1 MVILFSE
8 LIRLN
13 VFSYTNYLST
23 LIARGE
29 IKSPIIPLLPF
40 ARDAQITV
48 GPMHKPLSLTI
59 SYPALKKPRL
69 DNGSSLSGS
78 QSTLGG
84 TSSPPSP
91 GGLSGFGFGG
101 QQDTFSSALNF
112 ISGTDSGSTLQLY
125 QPEQTNVDENTALQ
139 LERKHKLE
147 SLLASDSHEPSQLM
161 VSPLNFN
168 SPTHDTDAASSPQS
182 KSDPFNFSLSFPPT
196 NSLFMEEDHC
206 ADVTINKRASRHLLY
221 ATYFPIS
228 DSHLTKQELNERAVV
243 LCGVGK
249 TRNRVERIV
258 KKITVD
264 VEHYF
269 RLLSGI
275 STPFLPEDT
284 KFQEII
290 QQFRAL
296 PSFEQRII
304 ATACENIL
312 RSSLKISRRSG
323 GSSTGN
329 QYPACTQLV
338 FVCELLEV
346 SGGLQQIL
354 ELLVD
359 IIACDH
365 PSEQGDEKETFE
377 AHRPPP
383 ALPADL
389 CLPVVSLLQKYFSC
403 LILSQQDT
411 AVVFEG

>member
-1 MVILFSE
+1 
-8 LIRLN
+8 
-13 VFSYTNYLST
+13 
-23 LIARGE
+23 
-29 IKSPIIPLLPF
+29 
-40 ARDAQITV
+40 
-48 GPMHKPLSLTI
+48 MHKPLSLTI

-69 DNGSSLSGS
+69 DNGSSLGGS

-91 GGLSGFGFGG
+91 GSLSGFGFGG

-125 QPEQTNVDENTALQ
+125 QPEPTNVDENTALQ

-147 SLLASDSHEPSQLM
+147 SLLASDSHESSQLM

-168 SPTHDTDAASSPQS
+168 SPPHDTASSPLAPS

-196 NSLFMEEDHC
+196 NSLFMEEDHSV
-206 ADVTINKRASRHLLY
+206 DVTINKRASRHLLY

-275 STPFLPEDT
+275 STPFLPDS
-284 KFQEII
+284 KFQDIM

-304 ATACENIL
+304 ATACEKIL
-312 RSSLKISRRSG
+312 RSSLKRRSG
-323 GSSTGN
+323 GSSTGVH
-329 QYPACTQLV
+329 YPACAQLV

-346 SGGLQQIL
+346 SGGVQQIL

-365 PSEQGDEKETFE
+365 PSEQRDEKETFE
-377 AHRPPP
+377 AHRPLPP
-383 ALPADL
+383 LPADL